1 MRPMS
6 FVEGPDATVLA
17 ARLTALLPGVG
28 VRARPAGS
36 VRRFLRASAARI
48 DDVALLDVDAGPEA
62 PPLRVRVPDHPDLR
76 VAGVAEVIA
85 TTVEVRQ
92 AFGRHASHITEVS
105 FDLGEPGFKSNRV
118 AGTAYNNLGHF
129 HINAGLVL
137 GAERPMR
144 YSLAGTTAHE
154 CWHQIEHVFELRRFA
169 ESVEFR
175 RILGNYFGVET
186 LERVLTGNER
196 GAPMEQRIAF
206 QRLGNEVS
214 AYATTRRIEATA
226 EMMKI
231 WWCSSPPQPP
241 IATLFGQLMGRFFGV
256 HRD

>member
-1 MRPMS
+1 VS

-17 ARLTALLPGVG
+17 DRVAALVPGVT

-36 VRRFLRASAARI
+36 VRRFFRASAARI
-48 DDVALLDVDAGPEA
+48 DDVVLLDVVAGPDA

-76 VAGVAEVIA
+76 IAGVAEVVA
-85 TTVEVRQ
+85 TTVEVRR
-92 AFGRHASHITEVS
+92 AFGSHASHITEVS
-105 FDLGEPGFKSNRV
+105 FDLGEPGFRSNRV
-118 AGTAYNNLGHF
+118 AGVAHNNLGHF

-137 GAERPMR
+137 GAERPLR

-154 CWHQIEHVFELRRFA
+154 CWHQIEHVFELRRF
-169 ESVEFR
+169 SDSIEFR

-186 LERVLTGNER
+186 LEQVLTGHER
-196 GAPMEQRIAF
+196 GASREQRIAF

-214 AYATTRRIEATA
+214 AYATTKRIEATA

-231 WWCSSPPQPP
+231 WWCSKPPRSP
-241 IATLFGQLMGRFFGV
+241 IATLFGQLMARYFGV